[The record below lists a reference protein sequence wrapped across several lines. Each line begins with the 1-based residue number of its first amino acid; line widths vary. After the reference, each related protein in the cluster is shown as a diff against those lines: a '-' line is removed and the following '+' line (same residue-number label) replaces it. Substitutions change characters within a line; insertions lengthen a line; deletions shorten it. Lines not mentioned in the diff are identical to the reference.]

1 MTEMDDGEYGEEGEG
16 VEDYDED
23 DGMIEMDEEQQ

>member
-1 MTEMDDGEYGEEGEG
+1 MVDMDDYGEEGEG
-16 VEDYDED
+16 EEEYEDD